1 MYLKPQPCDLH
12 YIATTISSI
21 ARCVIAILI
30 ARANSNISLTNWSS
44 EYHSLYCV
52 IRELTAPLASSDIS
66 QLQQLATTWQQVF
79 GCFDWF
85 VMSIVLTEAIL
96 INSTISMRPSELT
109 YLRIVKLGGYTCT
122 IWLLLELCS
131 LAGQQEQAPDRIVR
145 GIGPFH

>member
-66 QLQQLATTWQQVF
+66 
-79 GCFDWF
+79 
-85 VMSIVLTEAIL
+85 
-96 INSTISMRPSELT
+96 
-109 YLRIVKLGGYTCT
+109 
-122 IWLLLELCS
+122 
-131 LAGQQEQAPDRIVR
+131 
-145 GIGPFH
+145 